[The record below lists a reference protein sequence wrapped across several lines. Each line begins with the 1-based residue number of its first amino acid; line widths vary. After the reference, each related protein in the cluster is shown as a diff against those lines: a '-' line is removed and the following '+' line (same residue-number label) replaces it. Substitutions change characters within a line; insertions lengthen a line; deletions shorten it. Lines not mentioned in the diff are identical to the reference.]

1 MMVEEPD
8 SENSLFSE
16 PMKMRTPSALLGAAK
31 QIDHAAVGLEIVEQQ
46 PHPLQIVERLAD
58 PRADWRGRARS
69 ACASSLSPPDQ
80 LARPAAIDLCV
91 S

>member
-16 PMKMRTPSALLGAAK
+16 PMKMRTPSARLGPAQ
-31 QIDHAAVGLEIVEQQ
+31 QIDHAALGFEIVEQQ
-46 PHPLQIVERLAD
+46 PHPLEIVERVQILQQIGVA
-58 PRADWRGRARS
+58 AH
-69 ACASSLSPPDQ
+69 DQ
-80 LARPAAIDLCV
+80 LPLVGCRRRTSWRCPASMTFWV